1 MADIRALR
9 KNLIGK
15 AKKQVQEKYSGRET
29 HVIRATAV
37 LQDLDACFNL
47 LAEQCIEWYA
57 MHFPELQKLVKD
69 NQTTL
74 KLIYFVGERKN
85 FTEKKV
91 AEHEEKNVKKVVETA
106 KKSMGSDFEETA
118 MKEIQLLAL
127 NALNIKEER
136 DYLLKFI
143 ENEMVKVASNFAKVA
158 GTMLA
163 ARLLDEAGSLKK
175 LAFMPSSTMQ
185 VLGAEKALFRHLR
198 NKQAKPPKH
207 GLIFMHP
214 FVQKVPKNKR
224 GKMARAIAGKL
235 CIAAK
240 EDFFGKKDIS
250 KNLDKSLQARFAQL
264 NKTKN

>member
-1 MADIRALR
+1 MTDIRVLR
-9 KNLIGK
+9 KKLIGK
-15 AKKQVQEKYSGRET
+15 AKKQVQEKYSGKET
-29 HVIRATAV
+29 HVIRAAAV

-47 LAEQCIEWYA
+47 LAEHCIEWYG

-69 NQTTL
+69 NQRIL
-74 KLIYFVGERKN
+74 KLIYFLGERKN
-85 FTEKKV
+85 FSEKKV
-91 AEHEEKNVKKVVETA
+91 SEHDEKNAKKVVAKA
-106 KKSMGSDFEETA
+106 KKSIGGDFDEA
-118 MKEIQLLAL
+118 VMKEIQLLAL

-143 ENEMVKVASNFAKVA
+143 EKEIAKVAPNFSKIA

-163 ARLLDEAGSLKK
+163 ARMLEEAGSLKK
-175 LAFMPSSTMQ
+175 LALMPSSTMQ

-198 NKQAKPPKH
+198 NKKAKPPKH
-207 GLIFMHP
+207 GLIFIHP
-214 FVQKVPKNKR
+214 FVQKVGKAKR

-250 KNLDKSLQARFAQL
+250 KQLLKSIEARFQQL
-264 NKTKN
+264 KEK